1 MASLISKTTAR
12 SQILF
17 RRPSRLTLRL
27 SLANILPL
35 MPRRMKICLALEYPL
50 AQPGGTEVLVT
61 ELIHGLSAH
70 HQILLVSP
78 DDASS
83 LARSPVANCV
93 SEHISWTTEPASAA
107 RSRKLAQQIAAAK
120 PDLVHFHFGGN
131 YAWKNRAFTQCPVV
145 HVARAGLRV
154 LSTNHGA
161 FSIFEGYC
169 WSERNFLV
177 KLALLPAAWL
187 SKQYVLAHLATEVAV
202 SQNDFH
208 ALRRWYPPLA
218 KKFRWL
224 YHSRIRET
232 TPPSFNPAREK
243 IILCAG
249 TVGAR
254 KGQTFL
260 VEAFARVA
268 KKFPDWQLVFLGREG
283 DAAMMSRVR
292 ALITEHQIAHQ
303 VQLLGACSDAEL
315 RDWLGRAAIFCIPS
329 LYEGLGLSLQEAQF
343 HGCACIGTRCG
354 GVEDLIQDGDN
365 GLLVPA
371 GQVAPLADALE
382 KLMADPALREQFS
395 RRAPQSVLEK
405 NMTAAKMVAA
415 YEKLYAEILNP
426 PA

>member
-1 MASLISKTTAR
+1 MK
-12 SQILF
+12 
-17 RRPSRLTLRL
+17 
-27 SLANILPL
+27 LAL
-35 MPRRMKICLALEYPL
+35 CLEYPL

-61 ELIHGLSAH
+61 ELIRGLSPQ
-70 HQILLVSP
+70 HQIVLVSP
-78 DDASS
+78 DDAAS
-83 LARSPVANCV
+83 LARSPVASGV
-93 SEHISWTTEPASAA
+93 HQHIHWQPQSSTATQ
-107 RSRKLAQQIAAAK
+107 SRQLAQQLLSAR
-120 PDLVHFHFGGN
+120 PDLVHFHLGEN
-131 YAWKNRAFTQCPVV
+131 HAWKSFRPWKSPVQA
-145 HVARAGLRV
+145 VARTGLPT
-154 LSTNHGA
+154 LTTNHGA
-161 FSIFEGYC
+161 FSLLTGVCRADYP
-169 WSERNFLV
+169 V
-177 KLALLPAAWL
+177 AAKLLFLLPAWL
-187 SKQYVLAHLATEVAV
+187 GKQITLARLHTEIAV

-224 YHSRIRET
+224 YHSRIREA
-232 TPPSFNPAREK
+232 TPPPFNSAREK

-249 TVGAR
+249 TIGAR

-260 VEAFARVA
+260 AEAFTRVA

-283 DAAMMSRVR
+283 DAAMMARIR
-292 ALITEHQIAHQ
+292 ALIAEHQLANQ
-303 VQLLGACSDAEL
+303 VQLLGARSDAEL
-315 RDWLGRAAIFCIPS
+315 RDWLGRAAIFCLPS

-371 GQVAPLADALE
+371 GKVAPLADALE

-395 RRAPQSVLEK
+395 HRAPQSVLEK

-415 YEKLYAEILNP
+415 YEKIYTEILNP